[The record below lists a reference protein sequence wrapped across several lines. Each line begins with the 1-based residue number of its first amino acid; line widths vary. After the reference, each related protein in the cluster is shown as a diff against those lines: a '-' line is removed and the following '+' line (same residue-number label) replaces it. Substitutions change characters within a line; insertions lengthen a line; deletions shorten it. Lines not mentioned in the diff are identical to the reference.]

1 MSSNQVSLIGV
12 GRIFI
17 GLRSGG
23 KLRFVGQVKEFKLE
37 ISEETKELKDYVNG
51 GGLAES
57 VSFISKVEASFNF
70 ASLSTQNLAM
80 ALRGV
85 DDVTTA
91 ITKTDE
97 AHTAYQGGL
106 IPLSGVGP
114 TSVGVTVDPPP
125 WSATTAYAVGEI
137 VKPTVGT
144 HFYRCAVAG
153 TSSGTEPVAWKTDGT
168 QTSDGATLKWDDMGT
183 MALAITE
190 YEITSAGLFVS
201 EASSKIAATGTPV
214 KVTYTTTAG
223 SIIQT
228 LVRSGEEYRIVFAG
242 KNFARSGKP
251 LSVDIFRAKFSPA
264 KDLSLISDDFASLT
278 LTASVLAD
286 DTKTGTDISTFCKI
300 EMVEG

>member
-57 VSFISKVEASFNF
+57 VSFISKVEATLNF

-91 ITKTDE
+91 VSKTDE

-114 TSVGVTVDPPP
+114 TAVSVTVEYVVGG
-125 WSATTAYAVGEI
+125 TA
-137 VKPTVGT
+137 
-144 HFYRCAVAG
+144 
-153 TSSGTEPVAWKTDGT
+153 
-168 QTSDGATLKWDDMGT
+168 
-183 MALAITE
+183 
-190 YEITSAGLFVS
+190 
-201 EASSKIAATGTPV
+201 
-214 KVTYTTTAG
+214 
-223 SIIQT
+223 
-228 LVRSGEEYRIVFAG
+228 
-242 KNFARSGKP
+242 
-251 LSVDIFRAKFSPA
+251 
-264 KDLSLISDDFASLT
+264 
-278 LTASVLAD
+278 VLGD
-286 DTKTGTDISTFCKI
+286 
-300 EMVEG
+300 